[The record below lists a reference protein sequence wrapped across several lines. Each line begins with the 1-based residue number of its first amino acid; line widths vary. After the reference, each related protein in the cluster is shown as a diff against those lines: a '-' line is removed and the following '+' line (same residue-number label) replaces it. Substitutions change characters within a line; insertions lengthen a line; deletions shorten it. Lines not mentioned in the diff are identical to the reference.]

1 MNIGFTIGKFAP
13 LHLGHDQ
20 LIRRGIEENDL
31 FYILINNTDVIDI
44 PLDDRAKWL
53 SEIYPEAII
62 IKRYDPPKRY
72 GMDKESIEIQIN
84 YLKKVFKDIP
94 VNRFY
99 SGEDYGYYVSKYM
112 GVDFIKVEKNIPVCA
127 TNIRNDLDGNKQFI
141 LKDVYNSIKEKKN
154 L

>member
-13 LHLGHDQ
+13 LHLGHDE

-44 PLDDRAKWL
+44 SLDDRAKWL

-62 IKRYDPPKRY
+62 IKGYDSPKRY

-141 LKDVYNSIKEKKN
+141 LKDIYNSIKEKKN
-154 L
+154 H

>member
-62 IKRYDPPKRY
+62 IKGYDSPKRY

-112 GVDFIKVEKNIPVCA
+112 GVDFIKVEKNIPICA
-127 TNIRNDLDGNKQFI
+127 TSIRNDLDGNKQFI

>member
-13 LHLGHDQ
+13 LHLGHDE

-44 PLDDRAKWL
+44 SLDDRAKWL

-62 IKRYDPPKRY
+62 IKGYDSPKRY